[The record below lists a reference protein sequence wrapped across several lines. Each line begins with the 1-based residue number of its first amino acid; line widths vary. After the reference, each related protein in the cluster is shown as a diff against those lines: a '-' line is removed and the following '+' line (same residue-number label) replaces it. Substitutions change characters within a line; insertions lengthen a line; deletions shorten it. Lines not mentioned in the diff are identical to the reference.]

1 MPAACPIGQ
10 FDIPGMPPGQMIN
23 LGEMMK
29 GMFGAAR
36 RRHKMTVAAA
46 RRHPGAEEADK
57 LLDNE
62 RLTKEALAH
71 AENNG
76 IVFIDEI
83 DKVGARS
90 SEAASAAPTCR
101 ARACSATCCR

>member
-1 MPAACPIGQ
+1 M
-10 FDIPGMPPGQMIN
+10 PGMPPGQMIN

-29 GMFGAAR
+29 GMFGGRPQVTRKMKVADAR
-36 RRHKMTVAAA
+36 RALER
-46 RRHPGAEEADK
+46 EEADK

-62 RLTKEALAH
+62 RLTKDAVAH

-83 DKVGARS
+83 DKICARTRK
-90 SEAASAAPTCR
+90 AASAAATSR